1 MVRQLNRVVPTERS
15 EMLNHVVLLGKVT
28 GAGLKLSYNDSG
40 QPECRWTLAIE
51 ELGGQGKVFTTFIP
65 CSAWGK
71 AAETVAETIEAG
83 DLVCIRDGRLKFR
96 STLVKGERVSKLEV
110 SCWHVSV
117 LQRSPAGAATVTA

>member
-1 MVRQLNRVVPTERS
+1 
-15 EMLNHVVLLGKVT
+15 MLNHVVLIGTVT
-28 GAGLKLSYNDSG
+28 EAGPKLTYGDTG

-51 ELGGQGKVFTTFIP
+51 GPGAQGRVFTTYVP

-71 AAETVAETIEAG
+71 AAETIAESLEAG

-96 STLVKGERVSKLEV
+96 SALVKGEKVNKLEV

-117 LQRSPAGAATVTA
+117 LQRSPVTAECKECPT